1 MFFPRIVFGEL
12 QLSVAVTVPT
22 VVLAAVVLSS
32 LPESIREADAVGA
45 FANVVPTSAVAEIPK
60 GDRGRIGM
68 TGGCLCGHHRCP
80 RQHTQAQR
88 YAQ

>member
-1 MFFPRIVFGEL
+1 MVHQKKDAFRRLFLFFPRIVFGEL

-45 FANVVPTSAVAEIPK
+45 FANVVPTAV
-60 GDRGRIGM
+60 DRAR
-68 TGGCLCGHHRCP
+68 TPSLALP
-80 RQHTQAQR
+80 LVS
-88 YAQ
+88 